1 MKEYKNLTLGKFC
14 LKNKIKK
21 EIKKSNSLGIL
32 HKKNKRNLINIL
44 NDKNLNYS
52 KTIKLFQNNDNQ
64 LVLNLPISHSL
75 SNLNSDRIRRQN
87 IDENFIIKQ
96 NRLGINLKL
105 PKIISERNYEK
116 NNNINQDYQKQKQK
130 LKNDKNIFFEK
141 NLKDK
146 LKEIEVEIDK
156 FINEK
161 NNIYKKLKLNYNQ
174 IENYKYEVELLNS
187 KYDKFFKG
195 LSKRENKDENI
206 NNIKSKEEKKEEI
219 ENNKIQL
226 EKLIEENNKN
236 LLKLDEKIQKYKK
249 EKNEII
255 EKMMEHY
262 KQLLYEGFDTRKE
275 GLSWIIKEIWKLNK
289 NVPID
294 FFPTFLDLKSINFL
308 FLFSQ
313 KSNELFNK
321 RRDLIN
327 LKNEINKIFLK
338 KKNINKEQK
347 KKKLIFQTQIKKNE
361 ISENKINIENNKTQI
376 SKIMLP
382 QINKINIIKN
392 EIENLDNEIKK
403 LKKDE
408 IKRIFNEFFK
418 NNYKERFKVIIDI
431 VLSAL
436 IGENEKDKEL
446 IKYIKFQ
453 NDYQNNLMK
462 INFLHYPEL

>member
-87 IDENFIIKQ
+87 IDENIIIKQ

-195 LSKRENKDENI
+195 LSKRENKEENI
-206 NNIKSKEEKKEEI
+206 NNKKSKEEKKEEI

-294 FFPTFLDLKSINFL
+294 FFPTFLDFKSIQFL
-308 FLFSQ
+308 FELA
-313 KSNELFNK
+313 KKVIELINNKNELENYK
-321 RRDLIN
+321 KDLY
-327 LKNEINKIFLK
+327 LKY
-338 KKNINKEQK
+338 
-347 KKKLIFQTQIKKNE
+347 
-361 ISENKINIENNKTQI
+361 NNKNK
-376 SKIMLP
+376 KI
-382 QINKINIIKN
+382 
-392 EIENLDNEIKK
+392 
-403 LKKDE
+403 
-408 IKRIFNEFFK
+408 IFN
-418 NNYKERFKVIIDI
+418 N
-431 VLSAL
+431 
-436 IGENEKDKEL
+436 
-446 IKYIKFQ
+446 
-453 NDYQNNLMK
+453 
-462 INFLHYPEL
+462 